1 MSWLGVP
8 LAFCILAASP
18 SPALAQTPPAA
29 PPEPVQTSITVSE
42 NITAESPAPI
52 TVLDSTAIAQ
62 SPGADIDDRLR
73 LFPGFTLFRR
83 TSSLVA
89 NPTTQGVS
97 LRGLGSTGASR
108 SLVLWDGIPLNSPF
122 GGWVY
127 WTRLAPD
134 ELERV
139 EISESAATSLF
150 GDRAMGGAIAMFS
163 PEPQPHR
170 LSFAYAGGNRGSN
183 EIDAG
188 GSYIFHGRWA
198 LSVTSRDFLTSGW
211 YIVPRSIQG
220 PVDRPADVAF
230 AAGTLRLDYLGAR
243 DRVFLR
249 ADVLAEDREN
259 GTVLQ
264 KNSTGTGTLAAAWSH
279 QSGADTF
286 AALGWYTLE
295 NFHATFSA
303 INAARTVERLT
314 STQSVPAEGA
324 GGAAYWRHGGPH
336 WDLLAG
342 GDFTRSEGYSKEVF
356 YPGGPKV
363 SGGVL
368 TQGGAFAQG
377 DLTAGRVR
385 FFAGF
390 RGEDAA
396 NGTAFWSPS
405 GGLTAGFGRLRLRA
419 SANRAFRA
427 PTLNELYRDFRIG
440 NVITLANPA
449 LRPETLAGAEAG
461 ADWIGRRTTLSLT
474 LYRNS
479 LDGLILNATRSVTPS
494 LITRERENTGS
505 ALARG
510 VEAKL
515 ARALG
520 PLRFEAAWLL
530 ADSRAAGQRLP
541 QVAKQQGSA
550 QLLYHHGPTLLAVGM
565 RASSLQF
572 EDDLNAFL
580 LPGYAVWHFSARQSL
595 PRGFALNLQLENA
608 FNRVI
613 VAGYSP
619 TPLVGAPRLVRAGVR
634 WTLP

>member
-1 MSWLGVP
+1 
-8 LAFCILAASP
+8 
-18 SPALAQTPPAA
+18 
-29 PPEPVQTSITVSE
+29 
-42 NITAESPAPI
+42 
-52 TVLDSTAIAQ
+52 VLDPDAIAQ

-73 LFPGFTLFRR
+73 LFPGFSLFRR

-127 WTRLAPD
+127 WTLIPPADLDRI
-134 ELERV
+134 

-163 PEPQPHR
+163 PEPQPHH
-170 LSFAYAGGNRGSN
+170 LSFAYEGGNHGTH
-183 EIDAG
+183 EIDAA
-188 GSYIFHGRWA
+188 GSYIYHGRWA

-211 YIVPRSIQG
+211 YIVPHSLQG
-220 PVDRPADVAF
+220 PVDRPADVEF
-230 AAGTLRLDYLGAR
+230 ASGAVRLDYLGLR

-249 ADVLAEDREN
+249 ADVLAEYRNN
-259 GTVLQ
+259 GTELQ
-264 KNSTGTGTLAAAWSH
+264 KNSTGTGTVSAAWSH

-286 AALGWYTLE
+286 SALGWYTIE
-295 NFHATFSA
+295 NFHATYSS
-303 INAARTVERLT
+303 INLARTVERLT
-314 STQSVPAEGA
+314 STQSVPANGT
-324 GGAAYWRHGGPH
+324 GGAAYWRHGGAH

-342 GDFTRSEGYSKEVF
+342 GDFSRADGHSNEVF
-356 YPGGPKV
+356 YPGGLKV
-363 SGGVL
+363 AGGVL

-377 DLTAGRVR
+377 DLTFGRVR

-396 NGTAFWSPS
+396 DGTPFWSPS
-405 GGLTAGFGRLRLRA
+405 GGLTAGFGHLRLRA

-427 PTLNELYRDFRIG
+427 PTLNELYRDFRVG
-440 NVITLANPA
+440 NVETLANPA

-461 ADWIGRRTTLSLT
+461 ADWIGRRTSLSLT

-479 LDGLILNATRSVTPS
+479 LDDLILNATLSTTPL
-494 LITRERENTGS
+494 LITRERENIGS

-510 VEAKL
+510 AEAKL

-520 PLRFEAAWLL
+520 PVRFEAAWLF
-530 ADSRAAGQRLP
+530 ADSRVSTGQRIP
-541 QVAKQQGSA
+541 QVARQQGTA
-550 QLLYHHGPTLLAVGM
+550 QLLFHRGPTLLAIGM
-565 RASSLQF
+565 RASGLQF
-572 EDDLNAFL
+572 EDDLNAYL
-580 LPGYAVWHFSARQSL
+580 LPGYAVFHCTARQAL
-595 PRGFALNLQLENA
+595 PRGFALDLQVENA
-608 FNRVI
+608 FNRVV

-619 TPLVGAPRLVRAGVR
+619 TPLVGTPRLVRAGVR

>member
-1 MSWLGVP
+1 M
-8 LAFCILAASP
+8 
-18 SPALAQTPPAA
+18 
-29 PPEPVQTSITVSE
+29 
-42 NITAESPAPI
+42 
-52 TVLDSTAIAQ
+52 LDSTAIAQ
-62 SPGADIDDRLR
+62 SPGEDIDDRLR
-73 LFPGFTLFRR
+73 LIPGFTLFRR

-97 LRGLGSTGASR
+97 LRGLGSSGASR

-127 WTRLAPD
+127 WTRIPPD

-150 GDRAMGGAIAMFS
+150 GDRAMGGAIALFDHQPS
-163 PEPQPHR
+163 PRR
-170 LSFAYAGGNRGSN
+170 LSFAYEGGNRGAN
-183 EIDAG
+183 EIDAA
-188 GSYIFHGRWA
+188 GSYVFRGHWA
-198 LSVTSRDFLTSGW
+198 LSVTSRDFLTNGW
-211 YIVPRSIQG
+211 YIVPRRIQG

-230 AAGTLRLDYLGAR
+230 AAGTLRLDYLGPR

-249 ADVLAEDREN
+249 ADVLAEDRDN

-279 QSGADTF
+279 QSDADTF
-286 AALGWYTLE
+286 SALGWYTIE
-295 NFHATFSA
+295 NYHATFSS
-303 INAARTVERLT
+303 INAARSVERLT
-314 STQSVPAEGA
+314 STQSVPAA
-324 GGAAYWRHGGPH
+324 STGGAVYWRHGGPH
-336 WDLLAG
+336 WNLLAG
-342 GDFTRSEGYSKEVF
+342 GDFTRSEGYSHEVF
-356 YPGGPKV
+356 YPGASKV
-363 SGGVL
+363 SGGTL

-377 DLTAGRVR
+377 DFTVGRVR
-385 FFAGF
+385 LFAGF

-405 GGLTAGFGRLRLRA
+405 GGLTAGFGHLRLRA

-427 PTLNELYRDFRIG
+427 PTLNELYRDFRVG
-440 NVITLANPA
+440 NVVTLANAA

-461 ADWIGRRTTLSLT
+461 ADWLGRRTSLSLT
-474 LYRNS
+474 LYRNR
-479 LDGLILNATRSVTPS
+479 LDGLIVNATQSVTPL
-494 LITRERENTGS
+494 LITRQRDNLGS

-530 ADSRAAGQRLP
+530 ADSRVASGLRLP
-541 QVAKQQGSA
+541 QVARQQGSA

-565 RASSLQF
+565 RASGLQF

-580 LPGYAVWHFSARQSL
+580 LPGYALWHFAASQSL
-595 PRGFALNLQLENA
+595 PRGFALNFQVENV
-608 FNRVI
+608 FNREI

-619 TPLVGAPRLVRAGVR
+619 TPLVGAPRLVRAGLR

>member
-1 MSWLGVP
+1 
-8 LAFCILAASP
+8 
-18 SPALAQTPPAA
+18 
-29 PPEPVQTSITVSE
+29 
-42 NITAESPAPI
+42 
-52 TVLDSTAIAQ
+52 VLDSTAIEQ

-127 WTRLAPD
+127 WTLVPPD
-134 ELERV
+134 ELDRI

-150 GDRAMGGAIAMFS
+150 GDRAMSGAIAMFS
-163 PEPQPHR
+163 PEPQSRH
-170 LSFAYAGGNRGSN
+170 LSFAYAGGNRGTN
-183 EIDAG
+183 EIDAA
-188 GSYIFHGRWA
+188 GSYIYHGRWA

-211 YIVPRSIQG
+211 YIVPRSFQG

-230 AAGTLRLDYLGAR
+230 ASGTLRLDYIGIR

-249 ADVLAEDREN
+249 ADVLAEDRNN

-279 QSGADTF
+279 ESGADIF
-286 AALGWYTLE
+286 SALGWYTIE
-295 NFHATFSA
+295 NFHATFSS
-303 INAARTVERLT
+303 INLDRTLERLT
-314 STQSVPAEGA
+314 STQSVPAEGT

-342 GDFTRSEGYSKEVF
+342 GDFSRVEGYSKEVF

-363 SGGVL
+363 AGGTL

-377 DLTAGRVR
+377 DLTLGRLR

-405 GGLTAGFGRLRLRA
+405 GGLTAGFGHLRLRA

-427 PTLNELYRDFRIG
+427 PTLNELYRDFRVG
-440 NVITLANPA
+440 DVVTLANPG

-461 ADWIGRRTTLSLT
+461 ADWIGRRTRLSLT
-474 LYRNS
+474 LYRDS
-479 LDGLILNATRSVTPS
+479 LHDLILNATQSVAPL
-494 LITRERENTGS
+494 LITQERENIGS

-510 VEAKL
+510 GEARL
-515 ARALG
+515 TRALG
-520 PLRFEAAWLL
+520 PLRFEAAYLF
-530 ADSRAAGQRLP
+530 ADSRAATGQRIP
-541 QVAKQQGSA
+541 QVAKQQGTA

-565 RASSLQF
+565 RASGLQF
-572 EDDLNAFL
+572 EDNLNDYL
-580 LPGYAVWHFSARQSL
+580 LPGYAVWHFTASQSL
-595 PRGFALNLQLENA
+595 PRGFALNLQVENA
-608 FNRVI
+608 FNREI

-634 WTLP
+634 WTLH